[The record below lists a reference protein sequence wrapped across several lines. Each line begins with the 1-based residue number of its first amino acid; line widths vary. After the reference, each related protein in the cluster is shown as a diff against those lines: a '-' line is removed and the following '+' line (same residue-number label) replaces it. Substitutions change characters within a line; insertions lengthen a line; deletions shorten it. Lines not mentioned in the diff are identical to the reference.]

1 MSGLLQGLG
10 STRAS
15 ESWLLE
21 YPTSMGVSTLVKC
34 VSLLT
39 PAPIPWVTLAAAGKP
54 VDIGQSPQAL
64 RMASSR
70 EKNAQDTSTLTIPEA
85 TSTLHNPRGAWFS

>member
-21 YPTSMGVSTLVKC
+21 YPTRWVFSALVKF
-34 VSLLT
+34 VSLL
-39 PAPIPWVTLAAAGKP
+39 IPPHFWVTLASRKP
-54 VDIGQSPQAL
+54 VDIGQSPQGL

-70 EKNAQDTSTLTIPEA
+70 EKNARD
-85 TSTLHNPRGAWFS
+85 TSTLHNPGGAWFS